1 MAASSSLLTSSLP
14 NISYL
19 VSIKLDRTNYMLWLA
34 QFNPLLKSNDL
45 VAYVDGTKTCPT
57 KFLENTTTLN
67 SEYVTWQRQDQQLLS
82 WINSTLTPNVLSIVA
97 TCDTSR
103 AAWDTLKTR
112 FASQSRTRVLQLKH
126 QMQSTKRGNM
136 SITDYVDKLTNFA
149 DQLALAGK
157 PVDDDDLMELILNG
171 VDPAF
176 ESIVTSVQARENPMS
191 LDDMVALLLSAESRM
206 DDYSPTFSP
215 DHTTTALF
223 APSGSTP
230 NPGRGTTLH
239 RGNGRTSSFRRGGF
253 QGRGFFQGRG
263 ASNPF
268 VGRRGGSNSGLFHGG
283 SGRGSFQNRGLLP
296 TPNAG
301 LRRSSYLPNHAADAP
316 SSSNI
321 CNYCGDHRHSTANC
335 FKSHFSEGRYP
346 QSHAMMA
353 ASPVV
358 NARSPTW

>member
-1 MAASSSLLTSSLP
+1 
-14 NISYL
+14 
-19 VSIKLDRTNYMLWLA
+19 
-34 QFNPLLKSNDL
+34 
-45 VAYVDGTKTCPT
+45 
-57 KFLENTTTLN
+57 
-67 SEYVTWQRQDQQLLS
+67 
-82 WINSTLTPNVLSIVA
+82 
-97 TCDTSR
+97 
-103 AAWDTLKTR
+103 
-112 FASQSRTRVLQLKH
+112 
-126 QMQSTKRGNM
+126 MQSTKRGNM

-171 VDPAF
+171 VGPAF

-191 LDDMVALLLSAESRM
+191 LDDMVALLLSAES
-206 DDYSPTFSP
+206 P
-215 DHTTTALF
+215 LF

-263 ASNPF
+263 AGNPF

-301 LRRSSYLPNHAADAP
+301 
-316 SSSNI
+316 
-321 CNYCGDHRHSTANC
+321 
-335 FKSHFSEGRYP
+335 RYP

-358 NARSPTW
+358 NARSPTWYTDSGASSHITNDLANLRSIHGEDAFPRQE